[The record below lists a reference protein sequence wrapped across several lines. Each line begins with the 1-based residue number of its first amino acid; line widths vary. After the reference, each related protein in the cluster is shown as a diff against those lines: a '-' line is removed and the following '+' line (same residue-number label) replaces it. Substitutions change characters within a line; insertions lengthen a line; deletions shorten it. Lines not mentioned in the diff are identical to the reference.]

1 MYLDLASLKERLSI
15 AGNWQDASLNLLL
28 DDSRGVIESMDFDL
42 SSKLRVKFV
51 PSCELM
57 YGEVYLDYPNVTA
70 INEINDVAYTGT
82 QWVDYLI
89 LEPKN
94 SLVHFKNLNSSSDY
108 VDGSY
113 IKMEYTAGYTTI
125 PSDLKLLQFY
135 IILGLQLENVTMSSA
150 FIWSSLHSP
159 NDWIKSIEL
168 WPRKITYS
176 DSAMLWF
183 SSEAVDMYKNLE
195 KKISTIVN
203 RYKIFTI

>member
-1 MYLDLASLKERLSI
+1 MYLDLASLKTRLWIS
-15 AGNWQDASLNLLL
+15 GSWQDATLNLLL

-57 YGEVYLDYPNVTA
+57 CGEVYLDYPNVTA

-135 IILGLQLENVTMSSA
+135 IILGLQLENVTMASS
-150 FIWSSLHSP
+150 FTWSSLSAAAS
-159 NDWIKSIEL
+159 WIKSIEL

-183 SSEAVDMYKNLE
+183 SSEAMDMYKNLE
-195 KKISTIVN
+195 KKISAIVN